1 MKTGIFGGTFDP
13 PHIGHINVFKAFI
26 EAFDFDK
33 VFVMPVFVPPHKS
46 RKSDTSV
53 EDRLNMTKLAFE
65 ELSPKVVVSDLEIKR
80 EGKSYTADT
89 IRYFKENG
97 YEDIYFL
104 CGTDMFLT
112 LDSWYNPSYIFENA
126 TMVYARRESDREN
139 TVEIREKTKQYIEN
153 FNAKI
158 VPLNAEVKEISS
170 TEIRSSVACGSY
182 EFLTEEVVE
191 YIKEKGLYG
200 SR

>member
-26 EAFDFDK
+26 EAFNFDK

-89 IRYFKENG
+89 IRYFKEKG

-126 TMVYARRESDREN
+126 TIVYARRESDREN

-158 VPLNAEVKEISS
+158 VPLSAEVKEISS

-182 EFLTEEVVE
+182 EFLTEGVVE